1 MAGTRKTARMAGSN
15 HRQRPSRW
23 TTTAAATGH
32 AAAGGAAAGTAAT
45 ESSGGDGSAQSV
57 SSGTKPASHR
67 NVYTYHLGLL
77 FLLQL
82 LVQLAQR
89 RGPLVMRIARPN
101 DRAASDACWTTRQ
114 VAGRLVQVQVQPRP
128 TTTGHGGPVGAGRA
142 ARGLAREVGRSGHAA
157 AVGSRRGGI
166 GLGEG
171 IEVGGHG
178 EVEDAGLVVMVVV
191 VVVMVRQGRVD
202 DASTP

>member
-1 MAGTRKTARMAGSN
+1 MLLLEVLQLGLL
-15 HRQRPSRW
+15 RPDHLEETVLRS
-23 TTTAAATGH
+23 
-32 AAAGGAAAGTAAT
+32 
-45 ESSGGDGSAQSV
+45 SV
-57 SSGTKPASHR
+57 SSGPKPASHR

-101 DRAASDACWTTRQ
+101 DRAASDARGTTGD
-114 VAGRLVQVQVQPRP
+114 VAGRLVQIQVQPRP
-128 TTTGHGGPVGAGRA
+128 TTTGHGRPVGAGRA

-157 AVGSRRGGI
+157 AVGSGGGGV

-178 EVEDAGLVVMVVV
+178 EVDDAGVV

-202 DASTP
+202 DASTPKSRGSHDPSHALSDRPVCKRSGATMPRFSPVHYI